1 MKAIIGLGNPDLKY
15 KNTRHN
21 VGFMVTDRLLARK
34 NLKLSD
40 KFSGFFAKSED
51 TLFLLPLTYMN
62 LSGRAVIELMNFY
75 KLTPHDIVVIF
86 DDASLPLGTLRF
98 RAGGSDGGHKGVK
111 SIIDTI
117 GTPDF
122 ARLKVGIGEP
132 PPNVPLENYVLGNFT
147 KEETAVLDKTLEIA
161 ADAIEAYL
169 QNTDIV
175 TLQSSY
181 NKNHI

>member
-34 NLKLSD
+34 NLRLCD

-75 KLTPHDIVVIF
+75 KLSPHDIIVIF

-98 RAGGSDGGHKGVK
+98 RAGGSDGGHKGIK

-117 GTPDF
+117 GTSDF
-122 ARLKVGIGEP
+122 ARLKVGIDEP
-132 PPNVPLENYVLGNFT
+132 PPDMPLENYVLGNFT
-147 KEETAVLDKTLEIA
+147 KEETPILEKTLEIA
-161 ADAIEAYL
+161 ADAIEDYL
-169 QNTDIV
+169 KNGDITV
-175 TLQSSY
+175 LQSRY
-181 NKNHI
+181 NKGHS